1 MTLRLRR
8 GTNAQRLTI
17 TPAEGEAI
25 YTTDTKNVYIGDGTT
40 VGGILVSGGGIID
53 GTLVGDVKG
62 SVFADDST
70 IMVDAITGNIY
81 AIDLNATTVNATTV
95 DATTVN
101 ATTVDATTVDAITVN
116 ASSIIGSVI
125 GDIRGSVFGDDST
138 LIIDA
143 LNSSIQIENVFGKDN
158 KVIVRPSTD
167 SQTNSL
173 VIIGT
178 EATSE
183 IILQYDSSLDK
194 SGDGDSIYGA
204 IYFGRNDAVT
214 NITTSGIFG
223 NRDGLFLGSDSTGNL
238 LNEASYLTI
247 SEDKVGMGTF
257 FPEYTLD
264 IIGDGRIAN
273 FTFTTNVLDT
283 DDSSGITITPA
294 VTMSGDLTVENDLR
308 VNNKIT
314 VDTLEYTT
322 LVTSPS
328 EGTPALISDG
338 TILLTAATRVEI
350 SSSPLKMA
358 SFTTS
363 ERDLLSAE
371 NGDAIYNT
379 TDHKFQG
386 YANGVWVDLN

>member
-1 MTLRLRR
+1 MTLRVRR

-17 TPAEGEAI
+17 TPDEGEVI

-40 VGGILVSGGGIID
+40 VGGVLVTGGGGIID
-53 GTLVGDVKG
+53 GSFVGDVKV
-62 SVFADDST
+62 SLFADDST
-70 IMVDAITGNIY
+70 IMVDGITGNIY
-81 AIDLNATTVNATTV
+81 AIDINATTVTATTADITTVNATAINV
-95 DATTVN
+95 TTLN
-101 ATTVDATTVDAITVN
+101 
-116 ASSIIGSVI
+116 SINGNIAGTFV
-125 GDIRGSVFGDDST
+125 GDITGSVFADDST
-138 LIIDA
+138 VMVDA
-143 LNSSIQIENVFGKDN
+143 LDGTIRPGRIITRNNDLSIYPEINNQ
-158 KVIVRPSTD
+158 
-167 SQTNSL
+167 QNSL
-173 VIIGT
+173 VMMSND
-178 EATSE
+178 AKPE
-183 IILQYDSSLDK
+183 IIFQYNSATDMSSNTSAL
-194 SGDGDSIYGA
+194 YGA
-204 IYFGRNDAVT
+204 IYFGRNDAIQT
-214 NITTSGIFG
+214 ISTSGIFG
-223 NRDGLFLGSDSTGNL
+223 DLNGLYLAADITGGL

-247 SEDKVGMGTF
+247 SDDKVGIGTF
-257 FPEYTLD
+257 TPAYKLD
-264 IIGDGRIAN
+264 VAGNGHIAN

-350 SSSPLKMA
+350 SSSPFKMA